1 LCAIDLRAH
10 GETKTKDES
19 DVGISI
25 LINDIV
31 NILKYLNDQKKR
43 FFTIIGH
50 SVGGAVAIHTVDYIL
65 NSKINLTIASMIV
78 IDIVEGTALES
89 LEYTK
94 KVLEKRPKEFKSLER
109 AIQWSL
115 ESQFLSNVESSR
127 V

>member
-1 LCAIDLRAH
+1 
-10 GETKTKDES
+10 
-19 DVGISI
+19 
-25 LINDIV
+25 V
-31 NILKYLNDQKKR
+31 NVLNYLNDQKKR

-50 SVGGAVAIHTVDYIL
+50 SVGGAVAIHTVDHIL
-65 NSKINLTIASMIV
+65 NSKINLEIASMIV

-94 KVLEKRPKEFKSLER
+94 KVLEKRPKEFQSIER

-127 V
+127 VRFSNVNKDFNSRTISEKY